1 MAEWIQEGAVKVI
14 EIIGISEKSFDA
26 AVAQAV
32 EKASQTIKGITGIE
46 VMNLSARVS
55 DGKVVQYKAD
65 VKLAFAVKQ
74 GLDRGPSGP
83 PRSQRDARSQICITR
98 PEGRADGPPPVVV
111 VYSVDVYRNVAV
123 EPPSRRSMSR
133 HARL

>member
-65 VKLAFAVKQ
+65 VKLAFAVK
-74 GLDRGPSGP
+74 
-83 PRSQRDARSQICITR
+83 
-98 PEGRADGPPPVVV
+98 
-111 VYSVDVYRNVAV
+111 
-123 EPPSRRSMSR
+123 
-133 HARL
+133 